1 MKNLFVL
8 VFFAVTL
15 VSCSSVEQHRTAI
28 EEVSTMWTEMTP
40 KVEEMVQN
48 CTELNTAWGAMA
60 DMVTPVSTDMDEVV
74 VNEVEALN
82 MEYKDNAKSVS
93 EMMEEMTSYVAS
105 MKEKGAVVQTMVDGL
120 AAGKIEGDVLAMTAD
135 AKTMMEEAT
144 MKMEEWTV
152 KMGEYSAAA
161 TQMAAK
167 MMPVEEEATEASEM

>member
-135 AKTMMEEAT
+135 AKTMMEE
-144 MKMEEWTV
+144 WTV

-167 MMPVEEEATEASEM
+167 MMPVDEEATEASEM